1 MRVALLILA
10 VTLLFVGCSSSYTV
24 GSKQTTSGGKF
35 RSFDQFNEA
44 MAGSSSTVVLMSGRE
59 FRAREIQARKDSTSF
74 VDEEELRQVSTR
86 DIRYVQR
93 TDRWG
98 GALEGLM
105 FGTFGPGLVAYTY
118 GSVIA
123 DGGDQ
128 RELGIAL
135 LTISGAAIGGVAGIV
150 LGVIKGHRYTFE
162 FVLEPEI
169 TSAGESDQNPVQVR
183 VLESNH

>member
-1 MRVALLILA
+1 MKLAVLILT
-10 VTLLFVGCSSSYTV
+10 VTLFFVGCSSSYTV
-24 GSKQTTSGGKF
+24 GSKQTTGRGKF
-35 RSFDQFNEA
+35 RSYDQFNEA
-44 MAGSSSTVVLMSGRE
+44 MAGSSATVVLMSGRE

-74 VDEEELRQVSTR
+74 LDEEELRQVATR

-105 FGTFGPGLVAYTY
+105 FGTFGTGLVAYTY
-118 GSVIA
+118 GSVSA

-150 LGVIKGHRYTFE
+150 LGVIRGHRYTFE
-162 FVLEPEI
+162 FVQEPET
-169 TSAGESDQNPVQVR
+169 TSVGESDQNPVRGR
-183 VLESNH
+183 VLKSND